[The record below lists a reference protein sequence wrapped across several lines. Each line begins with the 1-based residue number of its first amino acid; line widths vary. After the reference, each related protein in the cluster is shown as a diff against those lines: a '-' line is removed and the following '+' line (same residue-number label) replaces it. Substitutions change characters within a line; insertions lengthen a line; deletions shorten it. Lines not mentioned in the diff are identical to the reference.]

1 MSQFERATMTLL
13 YKVPRL
19 VRRFAPRGVVHLLL
33 RHGVFGAGPGAGG
46 ETREPEAAARR
57 YLDTLAKLEKS
68 IVGQNLLLFG
78 YGGSFGVACA
88 LLEAGAAHVILC
100 DRFAS
105 PDERYN
111 SALLPRYARYLAR
124 NGSVKPRPAY
134 MTIVQDDI
142 RTVASRAGVVPVD
155 LVLSRSVFE
164 HLDDVEGIT
173 DGLVRLTKPGGMH
186 VHFIDLR
193 DHFFTYPFEMLCYSE
208 PVWRRWLNPDSN
220 LNRYR
225 LSDYRGVFEQ
235 RFAKVDIEAIRSD
248 PGAFAD
254 AKSRIRPEF
263 LTGDDQIDAVT
274 VIRVVGHVA

>member
-1 MSQFERATMTLL
+1 MSAL
-13 YKVPRL
+13 YTFSRL
-19 VRRFAPRGVVHLLL
+19 VRRFAPRGIVHLLL

-57 YLDTLAKLEKS
+57 YLDSLAELEKS
-68 IVGQNLLLFG
+68 IVGQNLILFG
-78 YGGSFGVACA
+78 YGGSFGVACE
-88 LLEAGAAHVILC
+88 LLEAGAAHVILH

-105 PDERYN
+105 PDERHN

-124 NGSVKPRPAY
+124 NGSVKPRAAY

-142 RTVASRAGVVPVD
+142 RVVAASAGMVPVD

-164 HLDDVEGIT
+164 HLDDVEGTT
-173 DGLVRLTKPGGMH
+173 DSLVLLTKPGGVH

-193 DHFFTYPFEMLCYSE
+193 DHFFSYPFEMLCYSE

-225 LSDYRGVFEQ
+225 LSDYRGVFEK
-235 RFAKVDIEAIRSD
+235 RFAKVDIQAIRSD
-248 PGAFAD
+248 PGAFVRS
-254 AKSRIRPEF
+254 KSRIRPEF
-263 LTGDDQIDAVT
+263 LTGNDEIDAVT
-274 VIRVVGHVA
+274 VIRVVGQVA

>member
-1 MSQFERATMTLL
+1 MTLL
-13 YKVPRL
+13 YIVPRL
-19 VRRFAPRGVVHLLL
+19 VRRFSPRGIVRLLL
-33 RHGVFGAGPGAGG
+33 RHGILGSGPGAGA
-46 ETREPEAAARR
+46 ETSNPEAAARR
-57 YLDTLAKLEKS
+57 YLDTLAELESSVVNQK
-68 IVGQNLLLFG
+68 LLLFG

-88 LLEAGAAHVILC
+88 LLEAGAAHVVLC

-105 PDERYN
+105 PDERRN
-111 SALLPRYARYLAR
+111 LGLLPRYARYLVR
-124 NGSVKPRPAY
+124 EDTVTPRPAY
-134 MTIVQDDI
+134 MTIIQDDI
-142 RTVASRAGVVPVD
+142 RPIAAHGGGVAVD

-164 HLDDVEGIT
+164 HLDDVEGTT
-173 DGLVRLTKPGGMH
+173 DSLVRLTKRAGTH

-225 LSDYRGVFEQ
+225 LSDYRRVFEQ
-235 RFAKVDIEAIRSD
+235 RFARVDIKAIRSD
-248 PGAFAD
+248 LAGFAS
-254 AKSRIRPEF
+254 AKRRIRPEF